1 MSRIY
6 NSKKFYFHYT
16 TAFDKDNLFDLI
28 KKECECINKKLKLCV
43 IAHMLDN
50 TFVYC
55 ELNKKIHTTNR
66 YFMAFSKD
74 EIFYIPLF
82 LPPRPKIKIMKLI
95 NNNMDVILE
104 YGIDINKYLIA
115 RKKHKKF
122 IL

>member
-1 MSRIY
+1 MSKIY
-6 NSKKFYFHYT
+6 NSKKFYFYYT
-16 TAFDKDNLFDLI
+16 TTFDKSILFDLI
-28 KKECECINKKLKLCV
+28 NKECKCINKELKLCV
-43 IAHMLDN
+43 IAYMLNN

-66 YFMAFSKD
+66 YFMAFSQD
-74 EIFYIPLF
+74 ETFHIPLF
-82 LPPRPKIKIMKLI
+82 LSPYPKIKIMRFL
-95 NNNMDVILE
+95 NNNFDIALE